1 MRVQVGDIVKIV
13 GLYGGCGRERCK
25 DCLRT
30 KGKQKIKIVSIRKDD
45 VDELSLLNGNKQ
57 IGVEIIDKRGQY
69 IDGCNVDERDLKVI
83 EGKRI
88 ENWRKRLR

>member
-1 MRVQVGDIVKIV
+1 
-13 GLYGGCGRERCK
+13 
-25 DCLRT
+25 
-30 KGKQKIKIVSIRKDD
+30 
-45 VDELSLLNGNKQ
+45 LSLLNGNKQ
-57 IGVEIIDKRGQY
+57 IGVEIIDKRGKY